1 MLRLSAEAVR
11 LDTNLATTSSSTN
24 GYPATEVAGIE
35 RHAPTT
41 AQSKNV
47 VALRVQPRP
56 LNRIAQAH
64 AALGDFLHHVRRRW
78 YLYPPLQLIWTLAYV
93 RVFFEPTPRV
103 PLLFNWTPSLP
114 YHVALLRPLSDPPGR
129 GTYILYR
136 FDGRAIERYPGLRGQ
151 PIFKQVV
158 GVPGDAVTV
167 EEHRVYINGVSVG
180 HAKPRT
186 FDGWPLAT
194 ITPTVI
200 PEGRYYVRGT
210 DPDSFDSRYRA
221 SGLVRNDQIIGS
233 VEPLF

>member
-24 GYPATEVAGIE
+24 VYPATEVAGIE

-78 YLYPPLQLIWTLAYV
+78 YLYPPLLLIWTLAYV

-114 YHVALLRPLSDPPGR
+114 YHVALLRPLSEQVAE
-129 GTYILYR
+129 LEQ
-136 FDGRAIERYPGLRGQ
+136 RAIAAALTATGGNKLAASRLL
-151 PIFKQVV
+151 
-158 GVPGDAVTV
+158 
-167 EEHRVYINGVSVG
+167 GVS
-180 HAKPRT
+180 R
-186 FDGWPLAT
+186 AT
-194 ITPTVI
+194 L
-200 PEGRYYVRGT
+200 Y
-210 DPDSFDSRYRA
+210 SRMAQECEAGDEAERA
-221 SGLVRNDQIIGS
+221 
-233 VEPLF
+233 